1 MDRSMKDALL
11 NALAYSW
18 VRGWYAGRDG
28 ARTDDGKRD
37 AAKEELAK
45 LMLEWGFDIK

>member
-1 MDRSMKDALL
+1 MDRTMKDSLL

-28 ARTDDGKRD
+28 ATNDDGKRE
-37 AAKEELAK
+37 AAKEELEK
-45 LMLEWGFDIK
+45 LLREWGFKTE